1 MAYYA
6 IKGGEEAIKNS
17 LNFYND
23 FTKNSEKIEDD
34 DLIEAFTFS
43 IDKVMSEGS
52 LYSKKLASQAI
63 KRSAG
68 DLLNASFFLRAHRS
82 SCQRIGICKELDV
95 NDMRL
100 SRRISSAFK
109 DIEGGQLL
117 GASNDYEVK
126 LLVDI
131 KNEKVDIKNYSNKN
145 NVIKSALTPLR
156 EDNLIKI
163 LPKEDEPWDITR
175 VFPTAPYPR
184 SSVLQVM
191 SRGESGTLLGF
202 AYTSMR
208 GYGDVHPTIGD
219 LRIGELDIKFIH
231 PFTKKEVKIGSI
243 EASAVESAGT
253 FNKDE
258 NGDTKLT
265 TGFGFCFGKN
275 ETKAIS
281 MSIID
286 LTLYNNSYTVGTEQ
300 IVASDF
306 EMVMHHVDGIE
317 SFGFANHY
325 KLPHYVTFQTDYQ
338 IFKSAKKYVDE
349 QNRKDV
355 DGDIK

>member
-17 LNFYND
+17 LKYYESLTNEAQKIND
-23 FTKNSEKIEDD
+23 E
-34 DLIEAFTFS
+34 DLINGLTFS

-52 LYSKKLASQAI
+52 LYSKKLAAVAI

-82 SCQRIGICKELDV
+82 SCQRIGTAKELDV
-95 NDMRL
+95 SDMRL
-100 SRRISSAFK
+100 TRRISSAFK
-109 DIEGGQLL
+109 DIEGGQIL
-117 GASNDYEVK
+117 GASNDYEIK
-126 LLVDI
+126 LLVDL
-131 KNEKVDIKNYSNKN
+131 KNDEVTVEDYSSDDNI
-145 NVIKSALTPLR
+145 IKSALTPLR
-156 EDNLIKI
+156 EDDLIKV
-163 LPKEDEPWDITR
+163 LKKEDEAWDITR
-175 VFPTAPYPR
+175 AFPNAPYPR
-184 SSVLQVM
+184 SAIQQVM
-191 SRGESGTLLGF
+191 SRGESGSLLGF

-219 LRIGELDIKFIH
+219 LRIGELDIEFVH
-231 PFTKKEVKIGSI
+231 PFTKKDVKIGSI
-243 EASAVESAGT
+243 EATAVESAGT

-258 NGDTKLT
+258 DGETRLT

-281 MSIID
+281 ISIID
-286 LTLYNNSYTVGTEQ
+286 LSLYNDSYTVGTEQ

-306 EMVMHHVDGIE
+306 EMMMHHVDGIE

-325 KLPHYVTFQTDYQ
+325 KLPHYVTFQADYQ
-338 IFKSAKKYVDE
+338 VFKSASKYVKE
-349 QNRKDV
+349 QEEKGKV
-355 DGDIK
+355 K

>member
-23 FTKNSEKIEDD
+23 TTFEAQKFDD
-34 DLIEAFTFS
+34 EDLIEAFTFS
-43 IDKVMSEGS
+43 IDKVISEGA
-52 LYSKKLASQAI
+52 LYSKKLASKAI

-82 SCQRIGICKELDV
+82 SCQRIGIAKELDV

-100 SRRISSAFK
+100 TRRISSAFK

-117 GASNDYEVK
+117 GASNDYEIK
-126 LLVDI
+126 LLVDL
-131 KNEKVDIKNYSNKN
+131 KNEEVNLQEYSTKDNI
-145 NVIKSALTPLR
+145 IKSALTPLR
-156 EDNLIKI
+156 EDNLIKV
-163 LPKEDEPWDITR
+163 LPKEKEPWDITR

-184 SSVLQVM
+184 SAILQVM
-191 SRGESGTLLGF
+191 SRGESGSLLGF

-219 LRIGELDIKFIH
+219 LRVGELDITFNH
-231 PFTKKEVKIGSI
+231 PFTKNEVKIGTI
-243 EASAVESAGT
+243 EATAVECAGT
-253 FNKDE
+253 FNKDSDGE
-258 NGDTKLT
+258 TRLT

-286 LTLYNNSYTVGTEQ
+286 LSLYNDSYTVGTEQ

-306 EMVMHHVDGIE
+306 EMIMHHVDGIE

-338 IFKSAKKYVDE
+338 VFKSASKYAKEQDE
-349 QNRKDV
+349 KEV
-355 DGDIK
+355 EK

>member
-6 IKGGEEAIKNS
+6 IKGGEEAIRNS
-17 LNFYND
+17 LGFYADITSKAN
-23 FTKNSEKIEDD
+23 KIDD
-34 DLIEAFTFS
+34 EDLIDAFTFS
-43 IDKVMSEGS
+43 IDKVISEGA
-52 LYSKKLASQAI
+52 LYSKKLAAKAI

-100 SRRISSAFK
+100 TRRISSAFK

-117 GASNDYEVK
+117 GASNDYEIK
-126 LLVDI
+126 LLVDL
-131 KNEKVDIKNYSNKN
+131 KNENVEIEEYSSKDNI
-145 NVIKSALTPLR
+145 IKSALTPLR

-163 LPKEDEPWDITR
+163 LPKEQEPWDITR
-175 VFPTAPYPR
+175 VFPNAPYPR
-184 SSVLQVM
+184 SALLQVM
-191 SRGESGTLLGF
+191 SRGESGSLLGF

-219 LRIGELDIKFIH
+219 LRIGELDIIFTH
-231 PFTKKEVKIGSI
+231 PFTKNEVKIGSI
-243 EASAVESAGT
+243 EATAVESAGT
-253 FNKDE
+253 FNKDSDGE
-258 NGDTKLT
+258 TRLT

-281 MSIID
+281 ISIID
-286 LTLYNNSYTVGTEQ
+286 LTLYNDSYTVGTEQ
-300 IVASDF
+300 IIASDF
-306 EMVMHHVDGIE
+306 EMMMHHVDGIE

-338 IFKSAKKYVDE
+338 VFKSASKYVKEEDT
-349 QNRKDV
+349 KGV
-355 DGDIK
+355 KK

>member
-6 IKGGEEAIKNS
+6 VKGGEEAIKNS

-23 FTKNSEKIEDD
+23 LTSKAKALEDEN
-34 DLIEAFTFS
+34 LIEGLTFA

-52 LYSKKLASQAI
+52 LYSKKLASKAI

-82 SCQRIGICKELDV
+82 SCQRIGVCKALDV
-95 NDMRL
+95 NEMRL

-117 GASNDYEVK
+117 GASNDYEIK
-126 LLVDI
+126 LLVEL
-131 KNEKVDIKNYSNKN
+131 KNKELDIKNYSTKENI
-145 NVIKSALTPLR
+145 IKSALTPLR
-156 EDNLIKI
+156 NDNLIKT
-163 LPKEDEPWDITR
+163 LPKEEEPWDITR

-184 SSVLQVM
+184 SSILQVM
-191 SRGESGTLLGF
+191 SRGESGSLLGF

-219 LRIGELDIKFIH
+219 LRIGILDISFTH
-231 PFTKKEVKIGSI
+231 PFTKNEVKIGEI
-243 EASAVESAGT
+243 EATAVECAGT
-253 FNKDE
+253 FNKDS
-258 NGDTKLT
+258 NGETKLT

-286 LTLYNNSYTVGTEQ
+286 LTLYNESYSVGTEQ
-300 IVASDF
+300 IVAADF
-306 EMVMHHVDGIE
+306 EMIMHHVDGIE

-338 IFKSAKKYVDE
+338 IFKSASKFVKE
-349 QNRKDV
+349 QKQKGV
-355 DGDIK
+355 